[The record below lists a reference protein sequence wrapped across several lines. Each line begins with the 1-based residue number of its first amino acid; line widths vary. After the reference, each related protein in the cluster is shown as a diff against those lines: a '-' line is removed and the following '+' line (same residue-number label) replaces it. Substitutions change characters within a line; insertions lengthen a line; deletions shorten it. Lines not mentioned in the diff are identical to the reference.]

1 MRPVRVALHST
12 IQAGDS
18 CEPIDGRAYCIV
30 LQQRDERRYRSIALP
45 RSLEGISRMPVRL
58 RLAAILAACCVV
70 FGCTATTGSPPAGGA
85 GASGASIGWADTLTG
100 EPDKL
105 DVATTVAPISSIA
118 RNIGGTRI
126 RLRGI
131 IPDGTN
137 SHTFEPAP
145 SDARTL
151 AEADLIVVNGLHL
164 EQPTLDL
171 AEASK
176 RADAEIRMLGD
187 NTITPADWLFDF
199 SFPESAGDPNP
210 HLWMNP
216 KYALRYAELMR
227 DWFSAADPPNATAY
241 AANFDAY
248 SARLQQLDGL
258 IRNGVASVPEQNRK
272 LLTYHDS
279 WAYWAREYGFEV
291 IGAVQASDFSDPSP
305 QEVARLIEQVRAQHV
320 PAIFGSEVF
329 PSPVLE
335 QIARESG
342 ARFVDALRDDE
353 PPGAQNASEH
363 TYLGMMKKD
372 MQVMIE
378 ALGGD
383 PTIFD
388 PLVVTDTFGP

>member
-1 MRPVRVALHST
+1 VRS
-12 IQAGDS
+12 
-18 CEPIDGRAYCIV
+18 
-30 LQQRDERRYRSIALP
+30 LP
-45 RSLEGISRMPVRL
+45 RPARV
-58 RLAAILAACCVV
+58 LAALLATGLLVLACVPTTS
-70 FGCTATTGSPPAGGA
+70 GPASTASAGT
-85 GASGASIGWADTLTG
+85 SLGWADTLTG

-118 RNIGGTRI
+118 RNIGGDLV

-131 IPDGTN
+131 VPDATN

-145 SDARTL
+145 SDAQTL
-151 AEADLIVVNGLHL
+151 AKADVIVVNGLHL

-176 RADAEIRMLGD
+176 RPTTQIRQLAD
-187 NTITPADWLFDF
+187 NTITRDQWLFDF

-210 HLWMNP
+210 HLWMDP

-227 DWFSAADPPNATAY
+227 DWFSEADPSNAAAY
-241 AANFDAY
+241 AANFA
-248 SARLQQLDGL
+248 AWKVRLDQLDSL
-258 IRNGVASVPEQNRK
+258 IRKGVASVPEKDRK

-279 WAYWAREYGFEV
+279 WAYWAREYGFTV

-305 QEVARLIEQVRAQHV
+305 QEVARLIEQIRAEKV
-320 PAIFGSEVF
+320 PAVFGSEVF

-342 ARFVDALRDDE
+342 AKFVDKLRDDE
-353 PPGAQNASEH
+353 PPGSSGSAEH
-363 TYLGMMKKD
+363 TYLGMMKSD
-372 MQVMIE
+372 MQVIVGS
-378 ALGGD
+378 LGGD

-388 PLVVTDTFGP
+388 SLDVTDTFSR